1 MDIINILTQT
11 IQSVGVLLIL
21 GGMLVAFF
29 WKAAA
34 IINLVF
40 GFIITIIATYLVYSI
55 TADLGSTATIF
66 IAGLGV
72 TGVVAALGALACIL
86 EGFALSALG
95 FWGVIVAGSPYNMFS
110 MGAII
115 GAVVASVFST
125 GIAVFVGDRI
135 VSTRALGM
143 GKSSRRAKFKSVRQ
157 RPEQIQ
163 YENVRT
169 PAPVK
174 VKVLPEQP
182 HTPKADSLPR
192 PAMVV
197 DRQEFTARKNQ
208 IDKQLEN
215 LKKETSKGKITEETS
230 KKLQEELEKELYII
244 DKDLT
249 EKLKEE
255 SEDLKRESLD
265 IEIEIVKSR
274 ERLAA
279 LESEKSSYLK
289 EKEELE
295 ARFQIKQIAKKEYK
309 TKNRIYAEKIDQI
322 DQFISQVNKRIV
334 KLTERQ
340 GMVSQLLKSKEGELN
355 Q

>member
-1 MDIINILTQT
+1 
-11 IQSVGVLLIL
+11 
-21 GGMLVAFF
+21 
-29 WKAAA
+29 
-34 IINLVF
+34 
-40 GFIITIIATYLVYSI
+40 
-55 TADLGSTATIF
+55 
-66 IAGLGV
+66 
-72 TGVVAALGALACIL
+72 
-86 EGFALSALG
+86 
-95 FWGVIVAGSPYNMFS
+95 
-110 MGAII
+110 
-115 GAVVASVFST
+115 
-125 GIAVFVGDRI
+125 
-135 VSTRALGM
+135 
-143 GKSSRRAKFKSVRQ
+143 
-157 RPEQIQ
+157 
-163 YENVRT
+163 
-169 PAPVK
+169 
-174 VKVLPEQP
+174 
-182 HTPKADSLPR
+182 
-192 PAMVV
+192 MVV